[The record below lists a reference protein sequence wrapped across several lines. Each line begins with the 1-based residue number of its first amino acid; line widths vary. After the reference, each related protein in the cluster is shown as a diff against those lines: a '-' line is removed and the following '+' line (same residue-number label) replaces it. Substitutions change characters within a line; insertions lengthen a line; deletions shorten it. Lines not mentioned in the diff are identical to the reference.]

1 MKRVILMLGKCQA
14 LPRPGLILAAVLLLA
29 AGAAHAQNRVPPSVA
44 AYERAMAESK
54 MTVEQLFDLGEQAA
68 HDLVRGSLS
77 HFSQEEIDAVRKQ
90 MPGYSM
96 ANIEVVFA
104 LPQTPFFLDLSRR
117 RGGPADV
124 AFFEAMAVEKP
135 DQSYVADYIQL
146 TTHVQGCW
154 RLDGA
159 LTRIDYNWRRYRDA
173 YPHSYVRH
181 VAEHL
186 DKIEEKVS
194 SSYEYKHICACGELP
209 AAEQELSG
217 LTKLGPQDRLG
228 KSSADLLRGLR
239 DGSVKFEAN
248 CRPN

>member
-1 MKRVILMLGKCQA
+1 MGGSKTRLFVV
-14 LPRPGLILAAVLLLA
+14 AALLLTA
-29 AGAAHAQNRVPPSVA
+29 APAWSQNRVPPSVA
-44 AYERAMAESK
+44 VYERATSDSTITIER
-54 MTVEQLFDLGEQAA
+54 VFDLGEQAA
-68 HDLVRGSLS
+68 QDLMRGSLS
-77 HFSQEEIDAVRKQ
+77 NFSREEISAVRKQ

-124 AFFEAMAVEKP
+124 AFFEAMAFETP
-135 DQSYVADYIQL
+135 DQSYMPDYIQR
-146 TTHVQGCW
+146 TTHDQGCL

-159 LTRIDYNWRRYRDA
+159 LTRVDFNWRRYRDA

-181 VAEHL
+181 VATHL
-186 DKIEEKVS
+186 DDIEDHIS
-194 SSYEYKHICACGELP
+194 SSHKYKQVCACGELP
-209 AAEQELSG
+209 AAEKELND